1 MIKLKSSLNKQ
12 LKKSKKV
19 VLTSTKNQNNY
30 KRSKSYNNKVKN
42 YNKKKQKIIEMKKYL
57 KIFYKIL
64 IFFHNFRLVL
74 IFLQISLMKIIVKVL
89 KLPNRIFHLG
99 QISYKLNLG
108 IKEVLGLILR
118 IINQKDS

>member
-1 MIKLKSSLNKQ
+1 
-12 LKKSKKV
+12 
-19 VLTSTKNQNNY
+19 
-30 KRSKSYNNKVKN
+30 
-42 YNKKKQKIIEMKKYL
+42 MKKYL

-89 KLPNRIFHLG
+89 KLPNKIYHLG